1 MIKQILTGI
10 VIAGCIGAANASSLK
25 GTRFHDEAN
34 DTIKLN
40 AILAD
45 AKAHAGNAKPEARI
59 AYIGKQ
65 FLGTPYVAGTLDK
78 GDDEAV
84 TVNLDELDCTTYV
97 ETVLALAYTIGEG
110 RTSWR
115 DFVYNL
121 ERIRYRGGEM
131 NGYPSRL
138 HYASEW
144 VIDNVHRGIFKEA
157 TGSLPYNQPAVK
169 TIDFMS
175 ENRDKYAALK
185 DSANYAGIKNM
196 ELGYRNHRFP
206 YIKSNKT
213 ASKDLIR
220 QLHSGDVVLITTQIK
235 GLDVQHMGILI
246 IEDNIPHL
254 MHASSAAGA
263 VVLEKTPLSEYLRKN
278 RNASGIR
285 IIRLAE

>member
-1 MIKQILTGI
+1 MIKQILTG
-10 VIAGCIGAANASSLK
+10 VILAGCIGFGNASQIK

-45 AKAHAGNAKPEARI
+45 AKAHTGDAKPEARV

-65 FLGTPYVAGTLDK
+65 FLGVPYVAGTLDQ
-78 GDDEAV
+78 GEEAV

-97 ETVLALAYTIGEG
+97 ETVLALAYTVGEG

-121 ERIRYRGGEM
+121 ERIRYRGGEL

-144 VIDNVHRGIFKEA
+144 VIDNVHRGILKEA
-157 TGSLPYNQPAVK
+157 TGSLPYNQAAVK

-175 ENRDKYAALK
+175 ENRSKYAALR

-213 ASKDLIR
+213 GSKDLIS
-220 QLHSGDVVLITTQIK
+220 QLHNGDVILITTQIK
-235 GLDVQHMGILI
+235 GLDVQHMGILR
-246 IEDNIPHL
+246 IEDNVPHL

-263 VVLEKTPLSEYLRKN
+263 VVLEKTPLSEYLRNN
-278 RNASGIR
+278 RSASGIR
-285 IIRLAE
+285 VIRLAE

>member
-138 HYASEW
+138 HYVSEW

>member
-10 VIAGCIGAANASSLK
+10 VIAGCIGVANASSLK

-254 MHASSAAGA
+254 MHASSSAGA

>member
-1 MIKQILTGI
+1 MIKQILTGAI
-10 VIAGCIGAANASSLK
+10 IAGCIGITNASSLK
-25 GTRFHDEAN
+25 CIRFHDEAN

-45 AKAHAGNAKPEARI
+45 AKAHAGDAKPEARV

-65 FLGTPYVAGTLDK
+65 FLGIPYVAGTLDQ
-78 GDDEAV
+78 GDEAV

-97 ETVLALAYTIGEG
+97 ETVLALAYTVGEG

-213 ASKDLIR
+213 NSKDLIS
-220 QLHSGDVVLITTQIK
+220 QLRSGDVVLITTQIK

-246 IEDNIPHL
+246 IEDNVPHL

-263 VVLEKTPLSEYLRKN
+263 VVIEKTPLSEYLRKN
-278 RNASGIR
+278 RSATGIR